1 MRTKHLILGTACG
14 LALGVGVIA
23 AVDAGTETAD
33 AQGDF
38 KVTPAQLQ
46 INQKISQAAVRRSNQ
61 GLNYLAPIRTSQSDA
76 ADTGRN
82 GVTPLANV
90 PGSGDGWT
98 SSQIG
103 NAAIT
108 RSKIAN
114 EAVDSEK
121 IAPGGVTSGDLADNS
136 VTTSKIGAAAVTG
149 AKIANEAVDSEKIA
163 PGGVTSGDLA
173 DNSVTTPK
181 IGAAAVTGAKIASGA
196 VDSAKIADDSV
207 AAVDLTPD
215 VRANLPLWGV
225 KDPGAGTALLQARGA
240 TAVQR
245 LGLGDFT
252 MTFNRVVNT
261 CAFQVTPQTYAGFPA
276 AFQAQATIN
285 NLDATG
291 QSIRVR
297 LLNGA
302 GAAVDSGFAAQV
314 VC

>member
-1 MRTKHLILGTACG
+1 MRTKHLIVGTACG
-14 LALGVGVIA
+14 LALGAGVIA
-23 AVDAGTETAD
+23 AVDAGTQTAD

-103 NAAIT
+103 AAAIT
-108 RSKIAN
+108 RPKIANEAVDSEKIAPGGVTSGDLANNAVTGPKIAN

-121 IAPGGVTSGDLADNS
+121 IAPGGVTSGDLADNA
-136 VTTSKIGAAAVTG
+136 VTTSKIDAGAVTG
-149 AKIANEAVDSEKIA
+149 
-163 PGGVTSGDLA
+163 
-173 DNSVTTPK
+173 PK
-181 IGAAAVTGAKIASGA
+181 IGTGA
-196 VDSAKIADDSV
+196 VNSAKIADDSV
-207 AAVDLTPD
+207 AAADLTAD

-285 NLDATG
+285 NLDLTG

-302 GAAVDSGFAAQV
+302 GTAVDSGFAAQV